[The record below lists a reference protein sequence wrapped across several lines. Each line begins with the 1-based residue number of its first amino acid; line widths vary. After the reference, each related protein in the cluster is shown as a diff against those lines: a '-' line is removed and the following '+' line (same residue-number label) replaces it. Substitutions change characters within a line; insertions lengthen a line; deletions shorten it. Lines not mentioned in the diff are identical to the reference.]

1 VILSKSLKHGWYY
14 YYKVH
19 EETLDTVRQ
28 SGYSSLAD
36 FLLDARQ
43 QENRPDSRFERG
55 PRSSQADLSVNAGVN
70 EVDHLVT
77 DLASIGLESDYY
89 KDNHM
94 NVQMFMLAYD
104 KQTFAMEVP
113 VWFQNDGWNVPNV
126 HEMTGHIDLLRIE
139 DNHVWVWDYKPD
151 AHLEE
156 TATTQTLLY
165 AMMLSDCA
173 DIPLDN
179 ITCGYF
185 DELRAYTYDPA
196 PLAKKLRER

>member
-1 VILSKSLKHGWYY
+1 MILSKSLKHGWYY

-19 EETLDTVRQ
+19 QETLETVRTQ
-28 SGYSSLAD
+28 GFDSLAD
-36 FLLDARQ
+36 FLLDVRR
-43 QENRPDSRFERG
+43 QENRPDARFERG
-55 PRSSQADLSVNAGVN
+55 PRSSQTDLPVSISVD
-70 EVDHLVT
+70 EIDHLVT

-113 VWFQNDGWNVPNV
+113 VWFQNEGWDVPDADQ
-126 HEMTGHIDLLRIE
+126 MTGHIDLLRIE
-139 DNHVWVWDYKPD
+139 DDKVWIWDYKPD
-151 AHLEE
+151 AHLED

-165 AMMLSDCA
+165 ALMLSDCTK
-173 DIPLDN
+173 IPLSN

-185 DELRAYTYDPA
+185 DDLRAYTYDPA
-196 PLAKKLRER
+196 PLAERLRGK

>member
-14 YYKVH
+14 YYKLH
-19 EETLDTVRQ
+19 KETLQTVR
-28 SGYSSLAD
+28 GKGFDSLAD
-36 FLLDARQ
+36 FLLDVRH
-43 QENRPDSRFERG
+43 QENRPDDRFEGG
-55 PRSSQADLSVNAGVN
+55 PRSSQADLSITVPVD

-113 VWFQNDGWNVPNV
+113 VWFQDTAWDVPGTE
-126 HEMTGHIDLLRIE
+126 HMTGHIDLLRIE
-139 DNHVWVWDYKPD
+139 DDSVWIWDYKPD
-151 AHLEE
+151 AHLED

-165 AMMLSDCA
+165 ALMLSDCT
-173 DIPLDN
+173 DISLDR

-185 DELRAYTYDPA
+185 DDIRAYTYDPA
-196 PLAKKLRER
+196 PLAEILREK